1 MCSEPTAGMVMRN
14 KGAGKESTAGLLLS
28 KDQPLGRQAYRFWLK
43 PKAARAGLIGL
54 GLPR

>member
-1 MCSEPTAGMVMRN
+1 MVMRN
-14 KGAGKESTAGLLLS
+14 KGAGKESTEGRPPAGLLLS